1 MSKVKLLNEGLWEI
15 EYVNEVYTIH
25 PTVDRVSIKDSKG
38 RLLDEDDVVYQRL
51 LFLWSKALEDRVIV
65 KDDLSIMD
73 KEN

>member
-1 MSKVKLLNEGLWEI
+1 MSTVKLLDEGLWEI
-15 EYVNEVYTIH
+15 EYANEVYTIR
-25 PTVDRVSIKDSKG
+25 PTVDRVSIRDSKG

-73 KEN
+73 RKN